1 MRQDVEDDDGGG
13 GGGSGMGNVH
23 NVTGRELWDEK
34 MGNEEEKKWI
44 A

>member
-23 NVTGRELWDEK
+23 NVTGREL
-34 MGNEEEKKWI
+34 
-44 A
+44 